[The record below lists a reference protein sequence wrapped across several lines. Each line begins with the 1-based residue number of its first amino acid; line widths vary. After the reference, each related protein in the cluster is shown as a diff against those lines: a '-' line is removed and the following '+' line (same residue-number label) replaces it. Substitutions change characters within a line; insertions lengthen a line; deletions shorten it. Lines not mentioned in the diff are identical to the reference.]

1 MRSYR
6 ETDLRTIHKLFG
18 DTASQTKKREPG
30 HTQMQKNRSTTGT
43 EPLLRLFHAFRDQS
57 DAAFR
62 RAAEAI
68 IADQL
73 AANHHSLAKELR
85 GALGAATRPEV
96 TGASAGLSALPRGK
110 SNADSLLT
118 IYHEPASTQH
128 LFLDAA
134 TKQRIDRVIEEK
146 QNAKKLARFGYS
158 PKSKL
163 LFWGPPGCG
172 KTLTAHYLANQFNM
186 KVGVVRLSSLISSL
200 LGETAARIQQVFDV
214 AQASPMVMLFDE
226 IDAVAKTRDDANDVG
241 ELKRVVNSLLQA
253 MDTFAAKD
261 SILVGASN
269 HQSMLDPAIWRRFDD
284 VIAFPKPSPGIR
296 SQYITH
302 QLSGVEFSGSLPR
315 LVKATAGLSFAEVER
330 ILVEAIKSMI
340 LADRVDLTEADVRD
354 QLLYLKKMV
363 TAKSPAHGLGDE

>member
-1 MRSYR
+1 
-6 ETDLRTIHKLFG
+6 
-18 DTASQTKKREPG
+18 
-30 HTQMQKNRSTTGT
+30 MQKSRSTTST
-43 EPLLRLFHAFRDQS
+43 EPLLRLFHAHRDQS

-68 IADQL
+68 IADEL

-85 GALGAATRPEV
+85 AALGTASRQAT
-96 TGASAGLSALPRGK
+96 TGTTAGLSALPRAK
-110 SNADSLLT
+110 SLADSLLT

-128 LFLDAA
+128 LFLDDV

-172 KTLTAHYLANQFNM
+172 KTLTAHYLANQFNL

-200 LGETAARIQQVFDV
+200 LGDTASRIQQVFDI
-214 AQASPMVMLFDE
+214 AQESPMVVLFDE
-226 IDAVAKTRDDANDVG
+226 IDAVAKTRDDAHDVG

-269 HQSMLDPAIWRRFDD
+269 HQYMLDPAIWRRFDD
-284 VIAFPKPSPGIR
+284 VITFPKPPPAIR
-296 SQYITH
+296 SKYISH
-302 QLSGVEFSGSLPR
+302 QLNGVAFAGSLPK
-315 LVKATAGLSFAEVER
+315 LVKATAGFSFAELEQA
-330 ILVEAIKSMI
+330 LVEAIKSMI
-340 LADRVDLTEADVRD
+340 LADRNELTYADVNE
-354 QLLYLKKMV
+354 QIVYLKRMTSCNRRIPIQPTFATRHHASSIPVKQH
-363 TAKSPAHGLGDE
+363 SH